1 MSIIIWGIV
10 IFVVL
15 AIICGIIESNVYG
28 EIDYTIVAGSNS
40 QKSMGSSIARGAVGG
55 ALLGPVGL
63 IGGAASG
70 KNKTTTTFTIVYKN
84 GKRKVET
91 VDNNSFLFREYSKY
105 LR

>member
-1 MSIIIWGIV
+1 MSIIIWIIV

-15 AIICGIIESNVYG
+15 GIISAIIDSNVYG

-40 QKSMGSSIARGAVGG
+40 QKSMGSSIAKGAIGG
-55 ALLGPVGL
+55 ALLGPIGL
-63 IGGAASG
+63 IGGATSG
-70 KNKTTTTFTIVYKN
+70 KRKTTTTFTIVYKN

-91 VDNNSFLFREYSKY
+91 VDNNSFLFREYAKY